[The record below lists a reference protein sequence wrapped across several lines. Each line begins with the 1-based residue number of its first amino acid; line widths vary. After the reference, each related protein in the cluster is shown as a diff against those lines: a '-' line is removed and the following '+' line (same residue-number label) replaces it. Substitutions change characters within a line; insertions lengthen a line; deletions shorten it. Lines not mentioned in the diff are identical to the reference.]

1 MSNDGH
7 LEYFDPICGPEIVA
21 RQQLGTVY
29 HRNGVAYVL
38 SRDCLMEQKTLLGNN
53 GGALI
58 LADKHISIDTEDD
71 FALAQKIL
79 SSR

>member
-1 MSNDGH
+1 
-7 LEYFDPICGPEIVA
+7 
-21 RQQLGTVY
+21 
-29 HRNGVAYVL
+29 
-38 SRDCLMEQKTLLGNN
+38 MEQKTLLGNN